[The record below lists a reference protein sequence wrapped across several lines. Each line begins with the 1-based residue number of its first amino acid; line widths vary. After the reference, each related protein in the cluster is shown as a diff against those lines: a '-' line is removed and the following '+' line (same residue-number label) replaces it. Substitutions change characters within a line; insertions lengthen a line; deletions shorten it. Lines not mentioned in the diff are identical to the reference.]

1 MSRYAC
7 IPRLKCVTAALLAPL
22 LFTAPA
28 YPQPGPDKPKP
39 DVMERPG
46 SDARAS
52 DAGAASKVDVK
63 DGSPAGAAKKN
74 AAKKAGAA
82 AAAGVATKKVT
93 SNVKER
99 GKDDVVSKPGDK
111 KIPEGGE

>member
-1 MSRYAC
+1 MNRYTC
-7 IPRLKCVTAALLAPL
+7 IPRLKCVTAVALASL

-28 YPQPGPDKPKP
+28 YSQPGPDTPQP

-46 SDARAS
+46 SNARNS
-52 DAGAASKVDVK
+52 DAGSASKVDVR
-63 DGSPAGAAKKN
+63 DSNPTGAAKKN

-99 GKDDVVSKPGDK
+99 GKDDLVSKPGD
-111 KIPEGGE
+111 

>member
-1 MSRYAC
+1 MNRYAC
-7 IPRLKCVTAALLAPL
+7 IPRLKCVTAVVLASL

-28 YPQPGPDKPKP
+28 YPQLGPDKPKP
-39 DVMERPG
+39 GVMERPG
-46 SDARAS
+46 SDARGN
-52 DAGAASKVDVK
+52 DAGSASKVDVK
-63 DGSPAGAAKKN
+63 DGGPAGAAKKN

-99 GKDDVVSKPGDK
+99 GKDDVVSKPGNK
-111 KIPEGGE
+111 KIPEVRE